1 MTKAAELILSQ
12 PSAKYQEHT
21 HTHRQLT
28 LHVCMLT
35 STLTQGE
42 SPHTTP
48 CCRPRRRAPGVY
60 KLFSHQTLDAHRHKH
75 LGKNSKNTSRTAR
88 TGEQPELLNLIQQTT
103 EINQA
108 APASK
113 EEQDKHKHI
122 IEAILYTNN

>member
-42 SPHTTP
+42 SPHL
-48 CCRPRRRAPGVY
+48 AVDQGEEHQGY
-60 KLFSHQTLDAHRHKH
+60 INFSVTK
-75 LGKNSKNTSRTAR
+75 
-88 TGEQPELLNLIQQTT
+88 P
-103 EINQA
+103 
-108 APASK
+108 
-113 EEQDKHKHI
+113 
-122 IEAILYTNN
+122 